1 MSPTSPIKTPLPQA
15 EGSYGQLSIV
25 APVGGAVLAHGNSA
39 GAWGILATSAA
50 LAAIKAA
57 GPGQTGGVVAY
68 SALAGFPALAAQ
80 SAGAGE
86 LAGAFDGN
94 VLVEGALSVSGTVTA
109 GTDVLIGNVSVLQS
123 INSLTTRIAALEN
136 TVSPL
141 PDEINNLSQVVATD
155 VANNNGA
162 IASLQA
168 QIADLQANVA
178 TMQAQIL
185 SLQAAVGSLQASAT

>member
-1 MSPTSPIKTPLPQA
+1 MSPTSPVKAPLPQP

-39 GAWGILATSAA
+39 GAWGILATSTA

-57 GPGQTGGVVAY
+57 GPRQTGGVVAY

-86 LAGAFDGN
+86 PAGAFDGN
-94 VLVEGALSVSGTVTA
+94 VLVEGALSVSGTVAA

-136 TVSPL
+136 TVGPL
-141 PDEINNLSQVVATD
+141 PDEINNLSQIVATD
-155 VANNNGA
+155 VANNGT
-162 IASLQA
+162 IASLQT

-185 SLQAAVGSLQASAT
+185 TLQAAVSSLQASAA